1 MGFFGNLFGG
11 GSNLG
16 DLELRV
22 VERQLESVTGQS
34 VQCKGLLPVYSRK
47 NIGLVTSILCDDDK
61 GDLAPV
67 ISMLDFCQEE
77 GTSVYQSTY
86 EIGQVDGPGGYKD
99 WVDIALFFP
108 EMLQPSFGGMQTLYA
123 FVRLVDMDNMPSISL
138 GFSPRAESI
147 WTGQVTHRH
156 QFEDKGY
163 KEEQEHRDEARALS
177 IQLGVAVALVDDDF
191 DDREGETLN
200 KWIKN
205 IISPFSNDKREELKK
220 LYNKALKESYQLDKS
235 GKLNIEEIC
244 KAMNK
249 IADNTQKHEALE
261 LVNAVMAADTK
272 ILDSETKLINK
283 ISKLLEIDPI
293 EAEKIR
299 DKQTVKLKPT
309 SGSINV
315 ENYLGIDPTWSNSKI
330 LSHLGK
336 EFTKWNGRMNSLP
349 EGEEKDNAQQ
359 MLDLIGETRKK
370 YV

>member
-16 DLELRV
+16 ELELRV
-22 VERQLESVTGQS
+22 IERQLESVTAQ
-34 VQCKGLLPVYSRK
+34 VVECRGLFPVYSRK

-61 GDLAPV
+61 EDLAPV
-67 ISMLDFCQEE
+67 ISMLDFCQED
-77 GTSVYQSTY
+77 GTSAYQSIY
-86 EIGQVDGPGGYKD
+86 EIGQVDGPGGYEN
-99 WVDIALFFP
+99 WASIAFFYP
-108 EMLQPSFGGMQTLYA
+108 EMLQPSYGGMQTLYA
-123 FVRLVDMDNMPSISL
+123 FVRLVDMNNMPSITL
-138 GFSPRAESI
+138 GFSPRSESI

-156 QFEDKGY
+156 HFEDKGY
-163 KEEQEHRDEARALS
+163 KEEQEDTDEARALS

-191 DDREGETLN
+191 DDREGEALN

-205 IISPFSNDKREELKK
+205 IISPFSNDKKEELKK
-220 LYNKALKESYQLDKS
+220 LYNKALKDSYQLDKS

-244 KAMNK
+244 KKMNK
-249 IADNTQKHEALE
+249 IAENTQKHEALE
-261 LVNAVMAADTK
+261 LVNVVMAADTK

-283 ISKLLEIDPI
+283 ISKLLDIDPA

-299 DKQTVKLKPT
+299 DKQTVKLKPN

-315 ENYLGIDPTWSNSKI
+315 ESYLGIDPTWSNSKI
-330 LSHLGK
+330 LTHLGK